1 MKTMNLKTTVFSI
14 CFLLMSAISFGQT
27 FSDNATDSA
36 QQRNLLNNQLNL
48 NVGVFIPVTGS
59 SNSLFINQI
68 GDNNDSEVTVS
79 SNNAIS
85 SINQIGNN
93 NNSCISLNSSSLSA
107 LVLQIGDGNSI
118 VYQNSF
124 RQELISNNIEQQGVG
139 QNLEINGSNSLMENA
154 KILMRGNSQSIIIR
168 NFK

>member
-48 NVGVFIPVTGS
+48 NVWVFIPVTGS
-59 SNSLFINQI
+59 SNSLF
-68 GDNNDSEVTVS
+68 
-79 SNNAIS
+79 
-85 SINQIGNN
+85 INQIGNN

>member
-1 MKTMNLKTTVFSI
+1 M
-14 CFLLMSAISFGQT
+14 
-27 FSDNATDSA
+27 
-36 QQRNLLNNQLNL
+36 
-48 NVGVFIPVTGS
+48 
-59 SNSLFINQI
+59 
-68 GDNNDSEVTVS
+68 S

-93 NNSCISLNSSSLSA
+93 NNYCISLNSSSLSA

-154 KILMRGNSQSIIIR
+154 KILMRRNSQSIIIR